1 VENITGI
8 SSGERFVEF
17 RKKGETL
24 WTKVTDVNVPRD
36 AGEYEYRVVIA
47 ETDEWA
53 TVVSEVMTFKITPY
67 EFTLKTGYGQNQN
80 NQSFDRG
87 KTFFLRQ
94 YKNLIGNQTIEL
106 WLDNE
111 KAGLETQEGNN
122 GVFYFVPDR
131 KKMVEPD
138 CFFLKVNGV
147 SIDNMGN
154 YKIVPP
160 TETWVTTTVEKGYFE
175 VGKKVE
181 LYNLSGVK
189 VGEATISKIYVGT
202 ASSQSGFAIPSDGTV
217 RIHLDKGFYDST
229 TNKPTITLKGG
240 YITMKSA

>member
-1 VENITGI
+1 
-8 SSGERFVEF
+8 
-17 RKKGETL
+17 
-24 WTKVTDVNVPRD
+24 
-36 AGEYEYRVVIA
+36 
-47 ETDEWA
+47 
-53 TVVSEVMTFKITPY
+53 MTFKITPY
-67 EFTLKTGYGQNQN
+67 EFTLKSGYGQNQN

-160 TETWVTTTVEKGYFE
+160 YAWLTAVEITVVERLNSVTLGKSGSVTDVNFTPTETWVTTIVEKGYFE